1 VGSSR
6 ARARRVTLLLGR
18 RGGTWAP
25 GALLRHVRMCRNAYA
40 AAGKVEPPALEGAQE
55 PSEAAQTPA
64 PPRKMRRIR
73 PSTWSTQ
80 EGTERRSW
88 WSRIFGGYPRP
99 HGLEVCPESGRKSL
113 PTY

>member
-25 GALLRHVRMCRNAYA
+25 GALLRYVRMRRNVYA
-40 AAGKVEPPALEGAQE
+40 AAGKVKPPALEGAQE

-64 PPRKMRRIR
+64 PPRMMRRFAR
-73 PSTWSTQ
+73 VP
-80 EGTERRSW
+80 GVHRRAQSGA
-88 WSRIFGGYPRP
+88 RGGLASSADIPARM
-99 HGLEVCPESGRKSL
+99 V
-113 PTY
+113 

>member
-6 ARARRVTLLLGR
+6 ARARRVSLLLGR
-18 RGGTWAP
+18 RGGIFAP
-25 GALLRHVRMCRNAYA
+25 GALLRSVRMRRNAYA

-55 PSEAAQTPA
+55 PSEVEA
-64 PPRKMRRIR
+64 IR